1 MLELVKQTIGDK
13 SGGLVVILTVIIMA
27 LGGSYKLHKDDY
39 ERNAE
44 DISEIE
50 KAFHSLDKRVTVLEV
65 KK

>member
-1 MLELVKQTIGDK
+1 MLEIVKQSLGDK
-13 SGGLVVILTVIIMA
+13 SGALVVILTVIIMA

-39 ERNAE
+39 ERNAG
-44 DISEIE
+44 DIALIE